1 MLFNKYLAE
10 LKQVRML
17 GLEEEVSLWRS
28 YKVNGDLDSRRS
40 LIEHY
45 QPLVFKV
52 ASRWRG
58 NDTAIMDIIQEGTV
72 GLIEAVE
79 KFDPERQVAF
89 SLYAVHRIR
98 GRMLNY
104 AQREGTLRCL
114 SLYSPL
120 GAEDTT
126 TLEDQLIGDDEAIS
140 TQAENN
146 FIVDQVKTALERLPA
161 NERMVLN
168 GVFLS
173 EQEPK
178 ELAATMNI
186 SLSHIYRLQK
196 QGVRRVRGMLS
207 KLMQHW

>member
-17 GLEEEVSLWRS
+17 EPEEEGSLWRS
-28 YKVNGDLDSRRS
+28 YKLSGDLDSRRS

-79 KFDPERQVAF
+79 NYDPERQVAF

-104 AQREGTLRCL
+104 AQREGTLRCV
-114 SLYSPL
+114 SLDSPL
-120 GAEDTT
+120 GVEDNA
-126 TLEDQLIGDDEAIS
+126 TLENHLVGYDQAVA
-140 TQAENN
+140 TQAEKN
-146 FIVDQVKTALERLPA
+146 FLVDQVKNALERLPA
-161 NERMVLN
+161 NERMVLS